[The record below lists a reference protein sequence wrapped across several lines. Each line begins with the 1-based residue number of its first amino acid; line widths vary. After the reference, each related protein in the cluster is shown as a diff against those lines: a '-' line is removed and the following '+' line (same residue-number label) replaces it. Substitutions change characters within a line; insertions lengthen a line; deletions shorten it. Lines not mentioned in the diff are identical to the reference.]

1 MLVRNSLYGL
11 KISGTSCRA
20 FLAETLD
27 IMGYWPSYADPDLW
41 LRPAVNPDGFEYYE
55 YILCYVDNVLCISHN
70 PRKSIKII
78 QEDFKFKYNKI
89 EPPDL
94 YLGETLDNMKLDN
107 GKYCWTIL
115 LEQYVKAAVIN
126 VEKDIARSGKRFPSR
141 CVTPLL
147 SNFAPWL
154 EDYLELM
161 VDGVQQYQELID
173 QVR

>member
-1 MLVRNSLYGL
+1 MK
-11 KISGTSCRA
+11 KIQKA
-20 FLAETLD
+20 F
-27 IMGYWPSYADPDLW
+27 
-41 LRPAVNPDGFEYYE
+41 N
-55 YILCYVDNVLCISHN
+55 
-70 PRKSIKII
+70 IK
-78 QEDFKFKYNKI
+78 DDKK
-89 EPPDL
+89 EPPDI
-94 YLGETLDNMKLDN
+94 YLGVTLSKMKLDN

>member
-1 MLVRNSLYGL
+1 M
-11 KISGTSCRA
+11 
-20 FLAETLD
+20 
-27 IMGYWPSYADPDLW
+27 
-41 LRPAVNPDGFEYYE
+41 
-55 YILCYVDNVLCISHN
+55 
-70 PRKSIKII
+70 IK
-78 QEDFKFKYNKI
+78 
-89 EPPDL
+89 PPDV
-94 YLGETLDNMKLDN
+94 YIGARISNIKRDS
-107 GKYCWTIL
+107 GRYFWTIL